1 MNGESIILGYSGH
14 AFVVLDILYANGINC
29 TSYCDREAKQ
39 TNPYNLEY
47 VGNESDPE
55 VLDYL
60 KHYDVYIGIGDN
72 KLRAKIFDQLILNE
86 INTPYISHPSAVI
99 SPTAILQEATIVMPG
114 AVINAVSNI
123 GKGVI
128 CNTSSIIEHECTVG
142 DFSHVAPGAILAG
155 GVSLGNYSFVGA
167 NSVIKQGVKIGDR
180 VTIGAGAVIL
190 KNVPDDSI
198 IYGNPA
204 KLINN
209 GTDNNNSGS
218 RR

>member
-29 TSYCDREAKQ
+29 KFYCDREAKQ
-39 TNPYNLEY
+39 TNPYNLKY
-47 VGNESDPE
+47 AGDESDLE
-55 VLDYL
+55 VLEHL

-72 KLRAKIFDQLILNE
+72 KMRAKVFNKLNLNK

-99 SPTAILQEATIVMPG
+99 SPLAILQEASIVMPG
-114 AVINAVSNI
+114 AIINAVSNI
-123 GKGVI
+123 GKGAI
-128 CNTSSIIEHECTVG
+128 CNTSSIVEHECTVG
-142 DFSHVAPGAILAG
+142 DFSHVAPGAVLAG
-155 GVSLGNYSFVGA
+155 GVSIGNYSLVGA
-167 NSVIKQGVKIGDR
+167 NSVIKQGVKIGNR

-198 IYGNPA
+198 VYGNPA